1 MPTDQPLAG
10 KAAIVTGGSRGIGR
24 AIAERLGADG
34 AGVVVGYRTEETAAE
49 KVVAAIR
56 EQGPQAVAVKADVS
70 QTEDV
75 RKLFNIGVDIFGALD
90 ILVNNAGLAIPH
102 RPPVADVTDEEYDR
116 LFAVNAR
123 GTFMALREAARRL
136 ADGGRVINLASTVNA
151 MALPGYSVYAG
162 TKAAVEMFTKIFAKE
177 LEGKGVTVNAVAPGP
192 VETELFNEGKTEAD
206 KKRMAEMCPLK
217 RLGRP
222 RDIARVVA
230 FLAGPEGGWINGQIL
245 LANGGI
251 A

>member
-1 MPTDQPLAG
+1 MSNTQPLAG
-10 KAAIVTGGSRGIGR
+10 KVAIVTGGARGIGR

-34 AGVVVGYRTEETAAE
+34 AHVAVNYRSEEKQAEAATARIQKSGVR
-49 KVVAAIR
+49 
-56 EQGPQAVAVKADVS
+56 AVAVQADVS
-70 QTEDV
+70 KTEDV
-75 RKLFNIGVDIFGALD
+75 QKLFKTTIDLFGTVD
-90 ILVNNAGLAIPH
+90 ILVNNAGIALPH
-102 RPPVADVTDEEYDR
+102 RPPVAEVTDEEYDR

-123 GTFMALREAARRL
+123 GVFMALREAARKL
-136 ADGGRVINLASTVNA
+136 ADGGRIVNIASTVNA

-162 TKAAVEMFTKIFAKE
+162 TKAAVEIWTKIFAKE
-177 LEGKGVTVNAVAPGP
+177 LSGKQITVNAVAPGP

-206 KKRMAEMCPLK
+206 KRRMAEMCPLG

-222 RDIARVVA
+222 EDIARAVA
-230 FLAGPEGGWINGQIL
+230 FLAGPDGAWINGQIL

>member
-1 MPTDQPLAG
+1 MSDPQPLAG
-10 KAAIVTGGSRGIGR
+10 KVALVTGASRGIGR

-34 AGVVVGYRTEETAAE
+34 ANVVVNYRNEHKQADAA
-49 KVVAAIR
+49 AARIQKNNVR
-56 EQGPQAVAVKADVS
+56 AVAVQADVS
-70 QTEDV
+70 KTEDI
-75 RKLFNIGVDIFGALD
+75 RKLFKTTIDQFGALD
-90 ILVNNAGLAIPH
+90 ILVNNAGVALPH
-102 RPPVADVTDEEYDR
+102 RPPIEEVTDEEYDR

-123 GTFMALREAARRL
+123 GVFMALREAARL
-136 ADGGRVINLASTVNA
+136 VADGGRIVNLTSTVNA

-162 TKAAVEMFTKIFAKE
+162 TKAAVEIWTKTFAKE
-177 LEGKGVTVNAVAPGP
+177 LSGKRITVNAVAPGP

-206 KKRMAEMCPLK
+206 KKRMVEMCPMG

-222 RDIARVVA
+222 EDIAGVVA
-230 FLAGPEGGWINGQIL
+230 FLAGPEGGWVNGQIL

>member
-1 MPTDQPLAG
+1 MSTDQPLAG
-10 KAAIVTGGSRGIGR
+10 KTAIVTGGSRGIGR

-49 KVVAAIR
+49 EVVAAIR
-56 EQGPQAVAVKADVS
+56 EHGPQAVAVKVDVS
-70 QTEDV
+70 KTEDV
-75 RKLFNIGVDIFGALD
+75 RKLFNTGIDIFGALD

-102 RPPVADVTDEEYDR
+102 RPPIADVTDEEYDR
-116 LFAVNAR
+116 LFAVNTR
-123 GTFMALREAARRL
+123 GTFMAMREAARRL

-177 LEGKGVTVNAVAPGP
+177 LEGKGITVNAVAPGP

-206 KKRMAEMCPLK
+206 KQRMAEMCPLK
-217 RLGRP
+217 RLGQP
-222 RDIARVVA
+222 QDIARVVA

-245 LANGGI
+245 MANGGI

>member
-1 MPTDQPLAG
+1 MSDPQPLAG
-10 KAAIVTGGSRGIGR
+10 KVALVTGASRGIGR

-34 AGVVVGYRTEETAAE
+34 ANVVVNYRNEHKQADAA
-49 KVVAAIR
+49 AARIQKNNVR
-56 EQGPQAVAVKADVS
+56 AVAVQADVS
-70 QTEDV
+70 KTEDI
-75 RKLFNIGVDIFGALD
+75 RKLFKTTIDQFGALD
-90 ILVNNAGLAIPH
+90 ILVNNAGVALPH
-102 RPPVADVTDEEYDR
+102 RPPIEEVTDEEYDR

-123 GTFMALREAARRL
+123 GVFMALREAARL
-136 ADGGRVINLASTVNA
+136 VADGGRIVNLTSTVNA

-162 TKAAVEMFTKIFAKE
+162 TKAAVEIWTKTFAKE
-177 LEGKGVTVNAVAPGP
+177 LSGKRITVNAVAPGP

-206 KKRMAEMCPLK
+206 KKRMAEMCPMG

-222 RDIARVVA
+222 EDIAGVVA
-230 FLAGPEGGWINGQIL
+230 FLAGPEGGWVNGQIL